1 MEFRYWI
8 IVLIG
13 FVIGMNV
20 IASKVINMQGKRMLD
35 ELSELPEDYMNMNR
49 EQAARAS
56 RLHRELV
63 RWLKTMNDHVLCQIT
78 MIGAMVVLGALTAV
92 ASKYGSS
99 WTTGQSVLM
108 LVSWYVT
115 TCTYGLAVLRY
126 YRCRWARRYAKL
138 GREGIEAN
146 KKEDV

>member
-20 IASKVINMQGKRMLD
+20 IASKVINVQGKRMLD

-49 EQAARAS
+49 EQTARAS
-56 RLHRELV
+56 RLHSELV
-63 RWLKTMNDHVLCQIT
+63 RWLRTMNDHVLCRVT
-78 MIGAMVVLGALTAV
+78 MICAMVVLGALTAV

-99 WTTGQSVLM
+99 WTTGQAVLM
-108 LVSWYVT
+108 LVTWYGA
-115 TCTYGLAVLRY
+115 TCIYGLAVLRY
-126 YRCRWARRYAKL
+126 YRCRWARRYIDMV
-138 GREGIEAN
+138 REMELKDNKEA
-146 KKEDV
+146 

>member
-20 IASKVINMQGKRMLD
+20 IASKVINIQGKRMLD

-49 EQAARAS
+49 EQTARAS
-56 RLHRELV
+56 RLHSELV
-63 RWLKTMNDHVLCQIT
+63 RWLRTMNDHVLCRIT

-92 ASKYGSS
+92 ASKYGSG

-108 LVSWYVT
+108 AISWYVT
-115 TCTYGLAVLRY
+115 TTIYGLAVLRY
-126 YRCRWARRYAKL
+126 YRCRWARRYTKL
-138 GREGIEAN
+138 GLEMIESN
-146 KKEDV
+146 KEDV